1 MLRNNK
7 SSTAGELQGSRLSA
21 GFLGEDLVLF
31 HRVTQGPTKSRKKS
45 QHGKKKKKE
54 KTVQK
59 ENREAGCM

>member
-45 QHGKKKKKE
+45 QHGKKKKGKNSTE
-54 KTVQK
+54 RK
-59 ENREAGCM
+59 